1 MINETQLTQALE
13 KLRLEIA
20 ALDTAD
26 EASRHKLEQL
36 VQDLEQKLENPEDSE
51 LHEDLADRLRDSM
64 LELEV
69 SHPRLTSIMNDIM
82 MKLSNMGI

>member
-13 KLRLEIA
+13 KLRREIG

-36 VQDLEQKLENPEDSE
+36 VEDLEQKLENPEDSE

>member
-13 KLRLEIA
+13 KLRLEIG

-26 EASRHKLEQL
+26 EESRHKLEQL
-36 VQDLEQKLENPEDSE
+36 VQDLEQKLENPEDTE

-64 LELEV
+64 LEFEV
-69 SHPRLTSIMNDIM
+69 SYPRLTSIMNDIM

>member
-1 MINETQLTQALE
+1 MINESQLSRALE
-13 KLRLEIA
+13 KLRLEIG

-26 EASRHKLEQL
+26 EESRRKLEQL
-36 VQDLEQKLENPEDSE
+36 VADLESKLENPEDTE
-51 LHEDLADRLRDSM
+51 LHEDLTDQLRDSM
-64 LELEV
+64 LEFEV

>member
-1 MINETQLTQALE
+1 MINESQLSRALE
-13 KLRLEIA
+13 KLRLEIE

-26 EASRHKLEQL
+26 EESRRKLEQL
-36 VQDLEQKLENPEDSE
+36 VADLESKLENPEDTE
-51 LHEDLADRLRDSM
+51 LHEDLAEQLRDSM
-64 LELEV
+64 LEFEV

>member
-13 KLRLEIA
+13 KLRREIG

-26 EASRHKLEQL
+26 EESRHKLEQL
-36 VQDLEQKLENPEDSE
+36 VQDLEQKLENPEDTE
-51 LHEDLADRLRDSM
+51 LHEDLSDRLRDSM
-64 LELEV
+64 LEFEV
-69 SHPRLTSIMNDIM
+69 SYPRLTSIMNDIM

>member
-1 MINETQLTQALE
+1 MINESQLSRALE
-13 KLRLEIA
+13 KLRLEIG

-26 EASRHKLEQL
+26 EKSRRKLEQL
-36 VQDLEQKLENPEDSE
+36 VADLESKLENPEDTE
-51 LHEDLADRLRDSM
+51 LHEDLTDQLRDSM
-64 LELEV
+64 LEFEV

>member
-13 KLRLEIA
+13 KLRREIG

-36 VQDLEQKLENPEDSE
+36 VEDLEQKLENPEDSE
-51 LHEDLADRLRDSM
+51 LHEDLADRFRDSM

>member
-1 MINETQLTQALE
+1 MINETQLTEALE

-36 VQDLEQKLENPEDSE
+36 VQDLEKKLENPTDTE
-51 LHEDLADRLRDSM
+51 LHEDLSDQLKDSM
-64 LELEV
+64 LEFEV

>member
-13 KLRLEIA
+13 KLRREIG

-36 VQDLEQKLENPEDSE
+36 VEDLEKKLENPEDTE

>member
-13 KLRLEIA
+13 KLRREIG

-36 VQDLEQKLENPEDSE
+36 VEDLEQKLENPEDRE

>member
-26 EASRHKLEQL
+26 EESRHKLERL
-36 VQDLEQKLENPEDSE
+36 VEDLEQKLENPEDTE
-51 LHEDLADRLRDSM
+51 FHEDLTDRLKDSM
-64 LELEV
+64 LEFEV

-82 MKLSNMGI
+82 VKLINMGI

>member
-13 KLRLEIA
+13 KLRLEIG

-26 EASRHKLEQL
+26 EESRHKLEQL
-36 VQDLEQKLENPEDSE
+36 VQDLEQKLENPEDTE
-51 LHEDLADRLRDSM
+51 LHEDLSDRLRDSM
-64 LELEV
+64 LEFEV
-69 SHPRLTSIMNDIM
+69 SYPRLTSIMNDIM

>member
-1 MINETQLTQALE
+1 MINESQLSRALE
-13 KLRLEIA
+13 KLRLEIE

-26 EASRHKLEQL
+26 EESRRKLEQL
-36 VQDLEQKLENPEDSE
+36 VADLESKLENPEDTE
-51 LHEDLADRLRDSM
+51 LHEDLTDQLRDSM
-64 LELEV
+64 LEFEV